1 MLISVYITSRNR
13 HPYLDHIS
21 AQSQSDI
28 RSVGFTG
35 QEELE
40 KLREELRRQ
49 RQLQEDQGFG
59 GEGLLGSKQKHQG
72 GPRWTAIISVFEVMK
87 HSCEGCELGDSS
99 VQKKHDLWVF
109 SILFGIQIVSP
120 PRRRRPDDAKSW
132 RSRRMN

>member
-87 HSCEGCELGDSS
+87 HSCEGFEFGDSS
-99 VQKKHDLWVF
+99 VQKKHMICGFFRSFLAF
-109 SILFGIQIVSP
+109 RSFHLQGGGGP
-120 PRRRRPDDAKSW
+120 TTRRAGEAEG
-132 RSRRMN
+132 